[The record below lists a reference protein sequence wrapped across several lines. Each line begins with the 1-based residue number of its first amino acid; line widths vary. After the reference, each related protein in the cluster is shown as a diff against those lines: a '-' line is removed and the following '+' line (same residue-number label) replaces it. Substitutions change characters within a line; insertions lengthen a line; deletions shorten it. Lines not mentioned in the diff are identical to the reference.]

1 MKLALALVSVASASL
16 LSFFSR
22 FFLFLGVSSPFSLFG
37 GFRNKRSDVV
47 NVGKFDA
54 LLNECLDN
62 AFLDI
67 GLDINLDDFLDY
79 MSICE
84 KKVLATVAGKVKT
97 KQVKIGIQRV

>member
-1 MKLALALVSVASASL
+1 M
-16 LSFFSR
+16 
-22 FFLFLGVSSPFSLFG
+22 FG
-37 GFRNKRSDVV
+37 GPSGVRFGARNSGALRYKRSEAG
-47 NVGKFDA
+47 NVEKFDA

-62 AFLDI
+62 AFLDN

-97 KQVKIGIQRV
+97 NLIKIIIIQQV